1 MKEYTEWNYSIEDL
15 EDIVNQ
21 KNKISQEY
29 KIIDSKEFRENEIKN
44 SKDPGYKIVEDY
56 EDKIVEI
63 IQELFKHN
71 KDIFYKLDVE
81 IERVSGLA
89 SGEIEAMVSF
99 HFDIYTKEPNAEIF
113 TRNLRVTCELKTRY
127 DNNSAFNSEKEED
140 MKDYKMGVISG
151 LIKRLKEKYEEK
163 YNKVEIG
170 RKRNNIYISLS

>member
-29 KIIDSKEFRENEIKN
+29 KIIDSKEFRENKIKN
-44 SKDPGYKIVEDY
+44 SRDPGYKIVEDY

-89 SGEIEAMVSF
+89 SGEIKAMVSF
-99 HFDIYTKEPNAEIF
+99 YFDIYTKEPNAEIF
-113 TRNLRVTCELKTRY
+113 TRNFRVTCKLKTRY
-127 DNNSAFNSEKEED
+127 DDNITFNSEKEED
-140 MKDYKMGVISG
+140 MKDYKMEVISG
-151 LIKRLKEKYEEK
+151 LIKRLKEKYEK
-163 YNKVEIG
+163 RYNKVEIG